1 MAADVVATDEPE
13 LEVAVSTF
21 PLTVELGKSISN
33 ILFLKGIISGDDGT
47 ATILICVDVAPST
60 LDILVMF
67 ALGIVTL
74 PAM

>member
-60 LDILVMF
+60 LDIPVSYTHL
-67 ALGIVTL
+67 TL
-74 PAM
+74 PTI

>member
-1 MAADVVATDEPE
+1 M
-13 LEVAVSTF
+13 
-21 PLTVELGKSISN
+21 
-33 ILFLKGIISGDDGT
+33 FLKGIISGDDGT

-67 ALGIVTL
+67 ALGIDTL